1 MAHQHVT
8 GEDIFFL
15 EEETIHSEAIKK
27 LEKELAQGK
36 TLDQA
41 CETLS
46 RLEKPLKSVII
57 DDLLKIIL
65 AEYHFNEGRG
75 LDDIALLLG
84 ITYEKI
90 VEVKI
95 SMINELQYSFGAD
108 FQNEYSHLASF
119 QMLKGQE

>member
-65 AEYHFNEGRG
+65 AEYHFNKGRG

-108 FQNEYSHLASF
+108 FQNEYSHLTH
-119 QMLKGQE
+119 